1 MSYILQAL
9 EKSEQQR
16 QQAKQVDEPVTLKAA
31 LPEQRS
37 YSLHLPVIALG
48 LVLLVVSIV
57 WANSTKLNDSKSEYA
72 DAIESKLV
80 ELKSNNADVV
90 ISIETVSDN
99 NASTIKENKSLAD
112 TVETYQPKKTILPV
126 NSGDV
131 VSIYALDSHKL
142 NEMPPIIVSSHIYSS
157 IPDYRALTINGEGL
171 IEGQSVTQNLRLLRI
186 EKKTLIFEFDGRKI
200 SVPALKG
207 WQP

>member
-9 EKSEQQR
+9 EKAAQQR
-16 QQAKQVDEPVTLKAA
+16 QQAKQVGEPVALKAA
-31 LPEQRS
+31 LPKQRR

-57 WANSTKLNDSKSEYA
+57 WANSTKFNYSNSEYE
-72 DAIESKLV
+72 DVIESKLV
-80 ELKSNNADVV
+80 ELKSNNADAV
-90 ISIETVSDN
+90 ISIETVSVN

-112 TVETYQPKKTILPV
+112 TVETYEPKKTILPV

-131 VSIYALDSHKL
+131 ISIYALDSHKL

-157 IPDYRALTINGEGL
+157 IPEYRAVTINGEGL

-186 EKKTLIFEFDGRKI
+186 EKKTLIFEFDGQKI